1 MISNSNLDPV
11 VEKRINR
18 FHQAGLVDMHYD
30 MLMDLYEKRGRA
42 NVLETDYLPAFQAGG
57 VGVVAVAIFLED
69 KYLPEMALRVA
80 LAQITRLYAEVDQS
94 DHFAICKSYT
104 ELVAARQA
112 GKIALLI
119 TMEGVEPLG
128 TDLEMLR
135 AFYELGVR
143 SLGLSHSRRNLAADG
158 GVFAPNGSSPAGL
171 SPFGKAV
178 VEQCQALGIILDLAH
193 LNPAGVDE
201 VLASTSGPIIISHS
215 NPRRFHDIE
224 RNSSDDHIKAVGQR
238 GGVVGVN
245 ATLISDKESESTL
258 DCYIDQIEYVAQV
271 AGLDGVGIGFDFF
284 KFIYDQWP
292 PEMQAM
298 IPVFFPPDLI
308 DHSHARNVT
317 RKLIER
323 GFSDEDIAKILYGN
337 WLRLFEVML

>member
-1 MISNSNLDPV
+1 MSTSNLDPV

-30 MLMDLYEKRGRA
+30 MLMDLYEKRGRP
-42 NVLETDYLPAFQAGG
+42 NVLETDYLPALQAGG
-57 VGVVAVAIFLED
+57 IGVVAVAIFLED

-119 TMEGVEPLG
+119 TMEGAEPLG

-143 SLGLSHSRRNLAADG
+143 SLGLSHARRNLAADG

-201 VLASTSGPIIISHS
+201 VLASTSGSIIISHS

-224 RNSSDDHIKAVGQR
+224 RNSSDEHIKAVGQR
-238 GGVVGVN
+238 GGVVGIN
-245 ATLISDKESESTL
+245 AALISDKESETTL

-292 PEMQAM
+292 PELQAM

-317 RKLIER
+317 HKLIER
-323 GFSDEDIAKILYGN
+323 GFSDEAIAKILYGN